1 MRFPLRLS
9 AALLKTKLST
19 LLTGSSSSSP
29 IFHVTPCE
37 DGLARVKST
46 SAPIVWIGGEE
57 PLLHPE
63 IGRLANDLLKENRHV
78 FLHTDGYNLRQRIHA
93 FRPDSRF
100 FLTLEFA
107 GREGTHN
114 RTTDRPDAFRRSLE
128 GIRAAKL
135 SGFLVAAH
143 FTVTSETDPC
153 EIGELIE
160 CLDSKDVDGF
170 IVSSGGKVAAAA
182 KKTSLSEA
190 LADTRAMIRCSRW
203 ENFARLLEDS
213 YSSGVPVRAPEKMS
227 APGEGAYEEGD

>member
-9 AALLKTKLST
+9 AALERTRLST
-19 LLTGSSSSSP
+19 LLVRSSRSP
-29 IFHVTPCE
+29 LIFHLSIG
-37 DGLARVKST
+37 DKGLARAKSQG
-46 SAPIVWIGGEE
+46 APVVWIGGEE

-63 IGRLANDLLKENRHV
+63 IGGLANGLVEDNRHV
-78 FLHTDGYNLRQRIHA
+78 FVHTDGYNLRQRIHA
-93 FRPDSRF
+93 FRPDSRL

-107 GREGTHN
+107 GLEETHN
-114 RTTDRPDAFRRSLE
+114 RVMGRHDAFRRSLE

-143 FTVTSETDPC
+143 FTVAPQTDAC

-170 IVSSGGKVAAAA
+170 VVSSGSQVPTGQNAA
-182 KKTSLSEA
+182 LSEILDEA
-190 LADTRAMIRCSRW
+190 RAMIRCNRW
-203 ENFARLLEDS
+203 ENFSRLLEES
-213 YSSGVPVRAPEKMS
+213 YTGAVSRRTPEKIS

>member
-19 LLTGSSSSSP
+19 LLAGSSSSSP
-29 IFHVTPCE
+29 ILHVTPGE
-37 DGLARVKST
+37 DSLARVKST
-46 SAPIVWIGGEE
+46 NAPIVWIGGEE
-57 PLLHPE
+57 PVLHPNV
-63 IGRLANDLLKENRHV
+63 GRLANDLLQHNRYV

-93 FRPDSRF
+93 FRPDSRLF
-100 FLTLEFA
+100 FTLQFA
-107 GREGTHN
+107 GLEETHN
-114 RTTDRPDAFRRSLE
+114 RAIGRPDAFRRSLE

-143 FTVTSETDPC
+143 VAVTSETDPC

-170 IVSSGGKVAAAA
+170 LVSSGGQAATGQNAA
-182 KKTSLSEA
+182 LSEI
-190 LADTRAMIRCSRW
+190 LADARAMIRCSRW
-203 ENFARLLEDS
+203 EYFSRLLEDS
-213 YSSGVPVRAPEKMS
+213 YSGGVPVRAPEKMS